1 MKTRVLYGL
10 LTFFFFSGSI
20 YILLY
25 QYSVEMELWKVEI
38 DELKKLCETE
48 TENLQKSLLNGSTWE
63 ETADQRMKVTELST
77 VLFKRLNP
85 THFSN
90 PAESSLRESSETG

>member
-1 MKTRVLYGL
+1 MK
-10 LTFFFFSGSI
+10 
-20 YILLY
+20 
-25 QYSVEMELWKVEI
+25 LWKVEI
-38 DELKKLCETE
+38 SELKKLCETE
-48 TENLQKSLLNGSTWE
+48 TENLQKSLLNGSAWE

-90 PAESSLRESSETG
+90 PAESNLRESSETG